1 MAIKI
6 NIKDKGKKAVPTNKD
21 PKKSNNLFSNR
32 GKNVKT
38 EKQEPQKISVTSY
51 AENKEDVISNGA
63 ALDIESKTKE
73 NILTM
78 IKDVKPTD
86 KEDKLPKKD
95 EKEGDVEKSMKQSVG
110 LLKMMGYTDE
120 DIYESFV

>member
-6 NIKDKGKKAVPTNKD
+6 NIKDKGKKVAPIKKD
-21 PKKSNNLFSNR
+21 PKKSNNLFSSQ
-32 GKNVKT
+32 GKNSKI

-51 AENKEDVISNGA
+51 ANNKEDEKSNGDE
-63 ALDIESKTKE
+63 LDLEANTKE

-78 IKDVKPTD
+78 IKEVKPTD
-86 KEDKLPKKD
+86 KDDKLPKND
-95 EKEGDVEKSMKQSVG
+95 AKEGDVEESMKQSVG